1 MKSQEI
7 RKSFVDFFVAKGHV
21 QLLGASLVPDA
32 LSTTL
37 FTIAGMEQF
46 VPIFLG
52 EEPAPA
58 PRVVTVQRCLRVAGG
73 KNDIEN
79 VGRTG
84 RHGTFLEMLGNFSFG
99 EYYKREA
106 ILWAWEYLTKELGLA
121 SDRLSASVYVDDDE
135 AAGLWRNEVGLDERR
150 IFRFREDNFWDM
162 GPTGPCG
169 PCSEIFYDLGPT
181 VGCGR
186 ADCTVGCPHCDRYV
200 EFWNLVFQQ
209 FDRDS
214 DGTLHPLPRK
224 AIDTGMGFERLC
236 MILSGKTSIFETDL
250 YTSIIDALPQ
260 PVKGGPKDPP
270 LHSQEKSGDVH
281 EAQVH
286 RRIIADHARA
296 TVFLAADGVT
306 PSNTDRGY
314 VMRFLMRRALRSGRR
329 LRLPDGFLCGLV
341 GPVVSSLQ
349 AGYPQLRDAQSL
361 AEKIFTE
368 EERLFDR
375 TLERGET
382 RLATVV
388 ASIKANKGSAI
399 SGSDIF
405 ELHDTYG
412 FPPEL
417 TAEIARE
424 NGLLADMSGYRAAM
438 QEQRDRARR
447 DAQAK
452 RLDLRVA
459 STGAVDLPDSQFLGY
474 ERIETKASVACLFDT
489 SGVPG
494 SALSAGQ
501 EGVVLLDETPF
512 YAERGGQAGDR
523 GVLAKSDAS
532 FEVTDTQYQDKT
544 HKRILH
550 KGKMRSGELR
560 VGDTVDALVDPTWRR
575 EIRRHHSVTHL
586 LQRALKD
593 VLGDAVAQRGS
604 AVYPN
609 HTRFDFDS
617 PSGAMTRDQER
628 QVQTQ
633 VNELIRAD
641 FHRDVVVMPFSEAI
655 ARGAIYMKGEQ
666 YGDEVRVVSFGPSVE
681 LCGGTHVESTG
692 EIGHFV
698 LTSEAAIAAGVR
710 RVEGVVSEA
719 ADAWVARLRD
729 AVEQAGATLIV
740 PPEKLGESVTKL
752 AHERH
757 DMEKQIEGLQAA
769 LAAAHAAQYLAEV
782 KAVEGISYLTVRAEG
797 ANQVRTLCDAVR
809 SRFRSGV
816 LAVAG
821 ADDAKVSVLVTVS
834 ADLEARM
841 SARRILDAMMPFVG
855 GKGGGSASIAQG
867 GGKNIAGVDAA
878 LAAVPGAIRAALHA

>member
-1 MKSQEI
+1 MRSQEI

-21 QLLGASLVPDA
+21 ELPSASLVPDA

-46 VPIFLG
+46 VPVFLG

-121 SDRLSASVYVDDDE
+121 RDRLFASVYIDDDE
-135 AAGLWRNEVGLDERR
+135 AADLWRNEIGLDERR

-169 PCSEIFYDLGPT
+169 PCSEIFYDLGPS

-186 ADCTVGCPHCDRYV
+186 RDCTVGCPHCDRYV

-214 DGTLHPLPRK
+214 DGTLHALPRK

-236 MILSGKTSIFETDL
+236 MILAGKTSIFETDL
-250 YTSIIDALPQ
+250 YTSIIDALP
-260 PVKGGPKDPP
+260 PP
-270 LHSQEKSGDVH
+270 GSGDVN

-296 TVFLAADGVT
+296 VVVLAADGVT

-341 GPVVSSLQ
+341 GAVVSSLES
-349 AGYPQLRDAQSL
+349 GYPGLRGAQPV
-361 AEKIFTE
+361 AEKIIAE

-375 TLERGET
+375 TLERGEA
-382 RLATVV
+382 RLVSVV

-399 SGSDIF
+399 SGNDIF

-424 NGLLADMSGYRAAM
+424 NGLLADMTGYRAAM

-452 RLDLRVA
+452 RADVRVGNA
-459 STGAVDLPDSQFLGY
+459 GAVDLPDSQFLGY
-474 ERIETKASVACLFDT
+474 ESTEAKANVTGLFDA
-489 SGVPG
+489 SG
-494 SALSAGQ
+494 SAASTLSAGQ
-501 EGVVLLDETPF
+501 EGIVLLNETPF

-560 VGDTVDALVDPTWRR
+560 VGDTVDALVDPAWRR

-604 AVYPN
+604 AVYPT

-617 PSGAMTRDQER
+617 PRGALSREQER

-641 FHRDVVVMPFSEAI
+641 FHRDVAVMPFAEAV

-698 LTSEAAIAAGVR
+698 LTSETAIAAGVR
-710 RVEGVVSEA
+710 RVEGVVSDS
-719 ADAWVARLRD
+719 ADAWVTRLRD
-729 AVEQAGATLIV
+729 AAEQAGATLTV
-740 PPEKLGESVTKL
+740 PPEKLGESVMRL
-752 AHERH
+752 ASERR
-757 DMEKQIEGLQAA
+757 DLEKQIETLQAA
-769 LAAAHAAQYLAEV
+769 IAAANVAQYLSEV
-782 KAVEGISYLTVRAEG
+782 KSVDGISYMAVRADG
-797 ANQVRTLCDAVR
+797 ANQVRSLSEAIR
-809 SRFRSGV
+809 SRFASGV
-816 LAVAG
+816 VAVAG
-821 ADDAKVSVLVTVS
+821 GDGSKVSALVTVS
-834 ADLEARM
+834 EDLVGRI
-841 SARRILDAMMPFVG
+841 SARQILNAMMPFVD
-855 GKGGGSASIAQG
+855 GKGGGSASLAQG
-867 GGKNIAGVDAA
+867 GGKNIAGIDAA
-878 LAAVPGAIRAALHA
+878 LSAVPDAIRAALHG

>member
-21 QLLGASLVPDA
+21 QLPSASLVPDA

-46 VPIFLG
+46 VPVFLG

-84 RHGTFLEMLGNFSFG
+84 RHGTLLEMLGNFSFG

-121 SDRLSASVYVDDDE
+121 RERLCASVYVDDDE
-135 AAGLWRNEVGLDERR
+135 AAGLWHDEVGLDERR

-169 PCSEIFYDLGPT
+169 PCSEIFYDLGPA

-236 MILSGKTSIFETDL
+236 MILAGKTSIFETDL

-260 PVKGGPKDPP
+260 PVEGGPKVD
-270 LHSQEKSGDVH
+270 

-296 TVFLAADGVT
+296 VVFLAADGVT

-329 LRLPDGFLCGLV
+329 LRLPDGFFRDLSGA
-341 GPVVSSLQ
+341 VVRSLES
-349 AGYPQLRDAQSL
+349 GYPALRGAQPV
-361 AEKIFTE
+361 AEKIIAE

-375 TLERGET
+375 TLERGEA
-382 RLATVV
+382 RLAAVI
-388 ASIKANKGSAI
+388 ASIKAHKGSAI
-399 SGSDIF
+399 AGHDIF

-424 NGLLADMSGYRAAM
+424 NDLLADMTGYRAAM

-452 RLDLRVA
+452 RVDVRVGSA
-459 STGAVDLPDSQFLGY
+459 GAVDLPDSQFLGY
-474 ERIETKASVACLFDT
+474 ESIETKANVKGLFDP
-489 SGVPG
+489 SGAAA

-501 EGVVLLDETPF
+501 DGIVLLDETPF

-523 GVLAKSDAS
+523 GVLAKSEAS

-550 KGKMRSGELR
+550 KGKVKSGELR
-560 VGDTVDALVDPTWRR
+560 VGDSVDAVVDPTWRR

-593 VLGDAVAQRGS
+593 VLGEAVAQRGS
-604 AVYPN
+604 AVYPT

-617 PSGAMTRDQER
+617 PRGALTREQER

-641 FHRDVVVMPFSEAI
+641 FHRDVAIMPFTEAI
-655 ARGAIYMKGEQ
+655 ARGAIYMKGEH

-729 AVEQAGATLIV
+729 AVEQAGATLTV
-740 PPEKLGESVTKL
+740 PPEKVGESVTKL
-752 AHERH
+752 AQERH
-757 DMEKQIEGLQAA
+757 DLEKQIEGLQAE
-769 LAAAHAAQYLAEV
+769 LAAANAAQYLAAIKDV
-782 KAVEGISYLTVRAEG
+782 AGISYLAVRAQG
-797 ANQVRTLCDAVR
+797 ANGVRALSDAIR

-821 ADDAKVSVLVTVS
+821 ADEAKVSVLVTVS
-834 ADLEARM
+834 EDLEAKI
-841 SARRILDAMMPFVG
+841 SARQVLNAMMPFVG

-867 GGKNIAGVDAA
+867 GGKNIAGIDAA
-878 LAAVPGAIRAALHA
+878 LRAVPDAIRAALHA